1 MIGEWEGHIS
11 IILSCLGQIKIAAK
25 APLQIVADCSFLADP
40 LDWQIYDL
48 LLADNV
54 LQCV

>member
-25 APLQIVADCSFLADP
+25 APLQIVADCSFLGDP